1 MILILWI
8 NTQYSKKATA
18 KLPISEGLNRFLKS
32 ERVCFIL
39 ILCFITISMSKL
51 WTPIFTTVSLQ
62 MTRGRGEG
70 GAVLGSVARLA
81 VVAAAAVTSLALATS
96 MMAASVSGCNEAVC
110 ASIVSKCMLLQSCKC
125 ELQPDCTCCK
135 VDRNNKCIV

>member
-1 MILILWI
+1 MRKEVINIDIDTVDEYTILQEGFNLILCY
-8 NTQYSKKATA
+8 N
-18 KLPISEGLNRFLKS
+18 
-32 ERVCFIL
+32 L

>member
-1 MILILWI
+1 M
-8 NTQYSKKATA
+8 
-18 KLPISEGLNRFLKS
+18 
-32 ERVCFIL
+32 
-39 ILCFITISMSKL
+39 SMSKF

-81 VVAAAAVTSLALATS
+81 VAMAAAVTSLALATS

>member
-1 MILILWI
+1 MWSFLRKEVINIDIDTVDEYTILQEGFNLILCY
-8 NTQYSKKATA
+8 N
-18 KLPISEGLNRFLKS
+18 
-32 ERVCFIL
+32 L
-39 ILCFITISMSKL
+39 ILCFHHNIHVKIVELYSLQS
-51 WTPIFTTVSLQ
+51 PSLQ

-81 VVAAAAVTSLALATS
+81 VVLAAAVTSLALATS

>member
-1 MILILWI
+1 
-8 NTQYSKKATA
+8 
-18 KLPISEGLNRFLKS
+18 
-32 ERVCFIL
+32 
-39 ILCFITISMSKL
+39 
-51 WTPIFTTVSLQ
+51 
-62 MTRGRGEG
+62 MTRTRGEG

-81 VVAAAAVTSLALATS
+81 VVLAAAVTSLALATS

-135 VDRNNKCIV
+135 VDRNNNVLYELSNDLSCRDVSSAWTISTASAAPVWICVQNPMSPYMNFPESLTWRYFQC

>member
-1 MILILWI
+1 MILWI

>member
-1 MILILWI
+1 
-8 NTQYSKKATA
+8 
-18 KLPISEGLNRFLKS
+18 
-32 ERVCFIL
+32 
-39 ILCFITISMSKL
+39 
-51 WTPIFTTVSLQ
+51 
-62 MTRGRGEG
+62 MTRVRGEG

-135 VDRNNKCIV
+135 VDRNNKCIELSIYYLLTSLAEMFRVSGLSLQRVLLLCGYVPKTQCHHT

>member
-1 MILILWI
+1 MILWI

-62 MTRGRGEG
+62 MTRVRGEG

-81 VVAAAAVTSLALATS
+81 MVAAAAVTSLALATS

>member
-1 MILILWI
+1 MWSFLRKEVINIDIDTVDEYTILQEGFNLILC
-8 NTQYSKKATA
+8 YK
-18 KLPISEGLNRFLKS
+18 
-32 ERVCFIL
+32 L
-39 ILCFITISMSKL
+39 ILCFHHNIHVKIVELYSLQS
-51 WTPIFTTVSLQ
+51 PSLQ